1 MILEGNSLQVLKTLR
16 DNSIDCCVTSP
27 PYWGLRDYGL
37 PKTIWGGT
45 ESCCHSW
52 EDRLLKRDSGKN
64 TGDDTDWHR
73 PSRENIPEDSK
84 SRSCSKCD
92 AWYGCLG
99 LEPTH
104 LMFIENLNLIFEEVR
119 RVLAPDGTCWVNL
132 GDTYVGGGRGGK
144 SGTDTGNSL
153 DRNRS
158 DAGTKWGQPTGKVD
172 GLKPKDLVGIP
183 WRFALRLQDAGWYL
197 RSDIIWYKGNPMPES
212 VTDRPSKTH
221 EYIFLLTKSKKYYYN
236 AKEIAEPMKEVS
248 IQRSYSKNH
257 MESRK
262 DIDADGNSKDIYAIS
277 SKSQDSHFE
286 KMREAISNGEVMLRN
301 KRTVWK
307 INTQS
312 VKDAHFA
319 TYPEKIPELCIK
331 AGCKEGGKVLDP
343 FFGSGTTG
351 RVAERLGRK
360 WIGIEMNPEY
370 VKIARKRTSQL
381 NIFAQQ

>member
-1 MILEGNSLQVLKTLR
+1 MILEGNSLEVLKTLN
-16 DNSIDCCVTSP
+16 DDSIDCCVTSP

-37 PKTIWGGT
+37 PKSIWG
-45 ESCCHSW
+45 ENKSCIHKW
-52 EDRLLKRDSGKN
+52 ENQILKRDSGKN

-73 PSRENIPEDSK
+73 PSRENIPEDSESQLC
-84 SRSCSKCD
+84 SRCG

-104 LMFIENLNLIFEEVR
+104 LMFIENLNQIFDEVR

-144 SGTDTGNSL
+144 TGTETGNSL
-153 DRNRS
+153 DRSRS
-158 DAGTKWGQPTGKVD
+158 DNGTKWGPPTGKVE
-172 GLKPKDLVGIP
+172 GLKPKDLTGVP
-183 WRFALRLQDAGWYL
+183 WRFALRSQDAGWYL

-236 AKEIAEPMKEVS
+236 AKAIEEPTLETPNGKES
-248 IQRSYSKNH
+248 FKNRRS
-257 MESRK
+257 
-262 DIDADGNSKDIYAIS
+262 
-277 SKSQDSHFE
+277 
-286 KMREAISNGEVMLRN
+286 
-301 KRTVWK
+301 VWK
-307 INTQS
+307 INIKP
-312 VKDAHFA
+312 VKEAHFA

-331 AGCKEGGKVLDP
+331 AGCKEGGTVLDP

-370 VKIARKRTSQL
+370 VKIAKSRTSQI
-381 NIFAQQ
+381 NIFAPK